1 MKGLII
7 GMLLTSNCYALT
19 VKIEAKTRDGFSSW
33 FMPTRVNG
41 VSTNRI
47 GSTECTTVT
56 EGKAFQIICE
66 RSGEKVL
73 IYQVQTPQ
81 KDAVIATRD
90 ILVVIETQKRS
101 REPAFSVDK

>member
-56 EGKAFQIICE
+56 EGKAFQMICE
-66 RSGEKVL
+66 RSGEKIL
-73 IYQVQTPQ
+73 IYQDQTPQ

-90 ILVVIETQKRS
+90 ILIVIETQRKS
-101 REPAFSVDK
+101 REPTFSVDK

>member
-1 MKGLII
+1 MKILIL

-19 VKIEAKTRDGFSSW
+19 IKIEAKTRDGFSTW

-41 VSTNRI
+41 VSTNQV

-66 RSGEKVL
+66 ESGEKIL
-73 IYQVQTPQ
+73 IYQDQTPQ
-81 KDAVIATRD
+81 KDAVIATRE
-90 ILVVIETQKRS
+90 ILIVIETQKKS
-101 REPAFSVDK
+101 REPTFSVDK